1 MAAEQA
7 YVADTEQQM
16 SLSDLPEPLLLDMLR
31 HLDGP
36 ELGKLCTQDRRLRQL
51 ASEQSLWQ
59 ALSLIRWPNCSV
71 EHYNGDWQ
79 QLYRHRAVLPT
90 SFCTY
95 VDRLHSLTAQA
106 SGQQQ
111 LRVNSS
117 SISSCDSSPS
127 MSPESSP
134 VKSHLYGFSQLPY
147 ARIPSMM
154 FDKVMMALFDLSL
167 LSARAT
173 EDISSYSST
182 ITSTT
187 SSHVSAALAAEMTGV
202 KQAMAWWLNNR
213 AEAIIQFAR
222 RSVSLLDTWD
232 MWGGGITSWS
242 DVLVRRSALEFLSD
256 MNLDKY
262 SHNICPSVCDRL
274 QREVDRLDDVLRR
287 IDAEGST
294 CLVTRKPEGLPAKHW
309 WYNLKG
315 LTTGVC

>member
-154 FDKVMMALFDLSL
+154 FDKVMMVRVQAYLQTLQLSMRCGSLPRTINDLFPGPRNGLRLTGMDHKHCIKFEHTHFIT
-167 LSARAT
+167 ARGSCHSVT
-173 EDISSYSST
+173 
-182 ITSTT
+182 
-187 SSHVSAALAAEMTGV
+187 
-202 KQAMAWWLNNR
+202 KWN
-213 AEAIIQFAR
+213 AIF
-222 RSVSLLDTWD
+222 
-232 MWGGGITSWS
+232 
-242 DVLVRRSALEFLSD
+242 
-256 MNLDKY
+256 
-262 SHNICPSVCDRL
+262 
-274 QREVDRLDDVLRR
+274 
-287 IDAEGST
+287 
-294 CLVTRKPEGLPAKHW
+294 
-309 WYNLKG
+309 
-315 LTTGVC
+315 